1 MFVSFEKGR
10 RARAVLAWVLACI
23 VAGLLLSAPLAVP
36 IIVGDGTTYDGENGL
51 ASLVVLLAAIIY
63 TLALTA
69 IPAVILVHLVRL
81 FRWRRGIADAAV
93 PAGILLGFSA
103 LLVSPEGDQSIS
115 WLPFLLAAV
124 AGIAGFAYWHF
135 AGRPR
140 APY

>member
-1 MFVSFEKGR
+1 MFISFEKGR

-69 IPAVILVHLVRL
+69 IPAVVLVHLVRL

-93 PAGILLGFSA
+93 PAGIFLGFSA
-103 LLVSPEGDQSIS
+103 LLMSPGGDQPVSG
-115 WLPFLLAAV
+115 LPFLLAAV
-124 AGIAGFAYWHF
+124 AAIAGFAYWHF

>member
-10 RARAVLAWVLACI
+10 RARAILAWVLACI

>member
-69 IPAVILVHLVRL
+69 IPAVVLVHLVRL

-93 PAGILLGFSA
+93 PGGIFFALTTLLADGN
-103 LLVSPEGDQSIS
+103 GDQPVG

-124 AGIAGFAYWHF
+124 AAIAGFTYWHF

-140 APY
+140 PPY